1 MCIKLKSVTCPRGES
16 FRNRQIYIANFIHWT
31 IPSLQG
37 KAYLIAP
44 GMSLFG
50 IKKILEHL
58 VLYREIIY
66 NTVRIF
72 MLTRDIIYCS

>member
-44 GMSLFG
+44 VMSLFG
-50 IKKILEHL
+50 IKEILEH
-58 VLYREIIY
+58 
-66 NTVRIF
+66 
-72 MLTRDIIYCS
+72 